1 MMYTKVKAIAKK
13 VLPVMM
19 VPVLLFGNYATI
31 TSFADE
37 LEMSAGNSTEEKQKT
52 ETEQNSTS
60 TENGPTTNGP
70 VIIDGEDKSKPVE
83 PKSESGAEQDISN
96 SGDLNKQEDEK
107 LGGASEQRD
116 EAGNDLPKQNGVGA
130 DGSTEQNGKETVE
143 PGNAESYDLGKMD
156 GAKSKDVARNLLTS
170 MAVIGNTGNQLDLL
184 TKAKDGVSNQDNQA
198 KNTTPSTPKVKKCNI
213 SFKIENRAEGDFK
226 LYLDGDE
233 IDGNTYSFDVSEDSE
248 SREIVFN
255 YALADNYKLEEVS
268 GGTIDTEEKTITCSY
283 EDIDFGDDS
292 ENDAGNNNDN
302 ENNNDNDAGNNNDN
316 ENSSENNNHDGDGE
330 NNTDN
335 TNSGSN
341 SGSHGQEELSKDY
354 TFSATVIKI
363 DAEGPSIESPS
374 INTETGAV
382 QYEGS
387 DGKSVIASSNND
399 NLVFTVKVKDEK
411 SDVDENEVFI
421 VDSKDAKHL
430 LTKRENDENIY
441 TWSPSEVGN
450 YSIKKVIAKDKWG
463 NESSIP
469 NNDDDEMSDLFNS
482 FPTICYYPEDEENKL
497 SVNTI
502 DNEGEWQQV
511 NSKTF
516 GMTIETEN
524 KTVREI
530 ESVKIKKTDESG
542 NTSEIPVDKS
552 QIQRSFSND
561 SSSDGKHYFSV
572 TVNIPVEEGEKIY
585 EVSCHF
591 YGDSEKDENDNDI
604 DLYKQV
610 ATKTVRIDNTAPSA
624 EIVVEGDENEINL
637 TSFGRFFH
645 DFTRGWF
652 AANSDITVLIKVP
665 RNCDGATDVK
675 KVSGFDSI
683 TYKVNYDGK
692 DKVVTKKIN
701 DINASKSTDE
711 YYVFEEKI
719 RSTGELNIDDYKV
732 QVLSICD
739 AAENV
744 ADHAKDNKEFGRT
757 RFIIDRTAP
766 TIVYDIDGQVAQDEN
781 RLYFDGSARGKVTIE
796 DIDLKVDSI
805 KFRNEDGSVKYVVP
819 SYNEKDSTELSK
831 RIYDFLLENDGAY
844 KIETTASDTLG
855 QTSSETSTE
864 IVVDKTAPKIEITYD
879 KEAPS
884 ADGNKYYPSNVQITV
899 KVNDKWLDKTSS
911 FVRVKKIDVA
921 GGEVGVEPLNN
932 WSGDLGD
939 DEHVIT
945 FTTDGDGFYQVSVE
959 ANDMS
964 KNHDSAE
971 GNKFG
976 VDTTVP
982 EVTLTFDEN
991 DPHNDKYYDKARTA
1005 TITVTDFSFNEDEAK
1020 LAIDEQIGKASAS
1033 SWANTAV
1040 NVYTRT
1046 VSFEQDGKYTLKFN
1060 CKDKAGNSSNE
1071 VSEAEFVID
1080 RTAPEINVSYNSLT
1094 PGNGKY
1100 YKDTRIANV
1109 NIKEMSFDDKLV
1121 ELAPQPVSDLG
1132 TMPGLGG
1139 FSSSDD
1145 KNVSQIS
1152 FSEDGTYGYIIKCK
1166 DLAGNTATEYMSDI
1180 FIIDKTAPEVNFSG
1194 VENFS
1199 ANNGEV
1205 APTVVYGDKYI
1216 DIQASKVTLKGANNG
1231 PVNVGSSVKQIENGF
1246 AVSYSDFAHDKSMDD
1261 LYVLEATVCD
1271 MAGNQTKDELVF
1283 SVNRH
1288 GSVFVV
1294 GDVARKFNEKYYIN
1308 APKDITITEINIDEL
1323 TQKDVS
1329 ISRDGSIRELVNG
1342 KDYSVSRQ
1350 GSDTSWKTYTYTIGK
1365 KNFGTDGIYSV
1376 TVYSKDKATNIQDN
1390 KSRDA
1395 EITFA
1400 VDMTAPGIVTAG
1412 LEEGGV
1418 YKQDSLDFNVDVTD
1432 NMGVENLTIYKDG
1445 QIVKACT
1452 GEELEGAGGVETIT
1466 LNESE
1471 ERQSVT
1477 VIAQDYAGN
1486 KETLAIGGV
1495 LVSTK
1500 EVPVETEDILGQ
1512 KKENPH
1518 KKNAARNSLSFFV
1531 YALAAVAALSV
1542 SGGAVY
1548 LLKVKSKVEK

>member
-31 TSFADE
+31 TSYADE
-37 LEMSAGNSTEEKQKT
+37 LEMSAKKSTEENKKI
-52 ETEQNSTS
+52 ETEQSS
-60 TENGPTTNGP
+60 TEEGPAL
-70 VIIDGEDKSKPVE
+70 IDGENSSQPVDGLNSEPGTGQDKPVSIDQPE
-83 PKSESGAEQDISN
+83 
-96 SGDLNKQEDEK
+96 
-107 LGGASEQRD
+107 
-116 EAGNDLPKQNGVGA
+116 QNGVGA
-130 DGSTEQNGKETVE
+130 KASTEVVE
-143 PGNAESYDLGKMD
+143 LNNEEPKKAVSQDL
-156 GAKSKDVARNLLTS
+156 SKIFGTS
-170 MAVIGNTGNQLDLL
+170 MVVDGGTGNPLDLL
-184 TKAKDGVSNQDNQA
+184 PKAQNGVSEQNDPSGKKSNP
-198 KNTTPSTPKVKKCNI
+198 TPIEKECKVNI
-213 SFKIENRAEGDFK
+213 SFNIENGAEGDFR
-226 LYLDGDE
+226 LYLDGHK
-233 IDGNTYSFDVSEDSE
+233 IDGNTYSFDVSEKSQ

-255 YALADNYKLEEVS
+255 YTLADNYKLDDVS
-268 GGTIDTEEKTITCSY
+268 GGTINTEEKTITCSY
-283 EDIDFGDDS
+283 EGISFGDDS
-292 ENDAGNNNDN
+292 EDNAENNDDNTNGDENDTNNND
-302 ENNNDNDAGNNNDN
+302 ENNNDNNSSNGDDVNVTGNNDDDGNSTDDN
-316 ENSSENNNHDGDGE
+316 GKSIGV
-330 NNTDN
+330 
-335 TNSGSN
+335 SN
-341 SGSHGQEELSKDY
+341 EQKVDY
-354 TFSATVIKI
+354 TFSATVTKI

-374 INTETGAV
+374 INTGTGAV

-387 DGKSVIASSNND
+387 DGKSVIASSD
-399 NLVFTVKVKDEK
+399 SATDSATDSAKMAFTVKVTDK

-430 LTKRENDENIY
+430 LTKSENDKNIY
-441 TWSPSEVGN
+441 TWSPSKAGN

-482 FPTICYYPEDEENKL
+482 LPTMCYYPADEETQL

-502 DNEGEWQQV
+502 DNNGEWQQV
-511 NSKTF
+511 NSETF
-516 GMTIETEN
+516 GMTIETKN

-542 NTSEIPVDKS
+542 NTSVIPVDKS

-624 EIVVEGDENEINL
+624 EIVVDGDENEINL
-637 TSFGRFFH
+637 TSFGRFFR
-645 DFTRGWF
+645 DITRGWF

-692 DKVVTKKIN
+692 DKVVTKTIN
-701 DINASKSTDE
+701 DINASKSTDG

-732 QVLSICD
+732 QVSSIRD
-739 AAENV
+739 SAGNV
-744 ADHAKDNKEFGRT
+744 ADHSKGNKEVGQT

-1020 LAIDEQIGKASAS
+1020 LAVDEQIGKASAS

-1132 TMPGLGG
+1132 AMPAFNG

-1145 KNVSQIS
+1145 RNVSQIS

-1308 APKDITITEINIDEL
+1308 QPKDITITEINIDEL

-1445 QIVKACT
+1445 QIVKSCT
-1452 GEELEGAGGVETIT
+1452 GEELEGVGGVETIT

-1518 KKNAARNSLSFFV
+1518 KKNAAKNSLSFFV

-1548 LLKVKSKVEK
+1548 LIKVKSKVEK

>member
-1 MMYTKVKAIAKK
+1 MYTKVKAIAKK

-31 TSFADE
+31 TSYADDVE
-37 LEMSAGNSTEEKQKT
+37 ISASSTEEKQKT

-60 TENGPTTNGP
+60 TENGPTTSGP

-83 PKSESGAEQDISN
+83 PKSESVTGQDISS
-96 SGDLNKQEDEK
+96 SGDQNKQEDEK

-116 EAGNDLPKQNGVGA
+116 EAGNDLPKQNGGDTNV
-130 DGSTEQNGKETVE
+130 STEQNGKEAVE
-143 PGNAESYDLGKMD
+143 SSNAESNGLESRD
-156 GAKSKDVARNLLTS
+156 GAKNKDVARNLLTS
-170 MAVIGNTGNQLDLL
+170 MAVVGNTGNQLDLL

-198 KNTTPSTPKVKKCNI
+198 KNTTASTPKVKKCEVNI
-213 SFKIENRAEGDFK
+213 SFNIKNRAEGDFK

-302 ENNNDNDAGNNNDN
+302 EN
-316 ENSSENNNHDGDGE
+316 SSENNNNDGDGE

-335 TNSGSN
+335 NANIGSN
-341 SGSHGQEELSKDY
+341 SGSHGQEKLSKDY

-363 DAEGPSIESPS
+363 DDEGPSIESPAVK
-374 INTETGAV
+374 NDTGAV
-382 QYEGS
+382 SYEGS
-387 DGKSVIASSNND
+387 GGKRVIASSTATD
-399 NLVFTVKVKDEK
+399 LVFTVNVTDEK
-411 SDVDENEVFI
+411 SDVKEVI
-421 VDSKDAKHL
+421 AVDSTGARHFMNKADG
-430 LTKRENDENIY
+430 DEGTY
-441 TWSPSEVGN
+441 VWSPSEVGN

-482 FPTICYYPEDEENKL
+482 FPTICYYPENEENKL

-502 DNEGEWQQV
+502 DNNGEWQQF
-511 NSKTF
+511 NSETF
-516 GMTIETEN
+516 GMTIETKN

-542 NTSEIPVDKS
+542 NTSVIPVDKS

-561 SSSDGKHYFSV
+561 SSSDGKHYFSA
-572 TVNIPVEEGEKIY
+572 TVNNIPVEEGERIY

-624 EIVVEGDENEINL
+624 EIVVVGDENEINL
-637 TSFGRFFH
+637 TSFGRFFR

-652 AANSDITVLIKVP
+652 AANSDITVLIEVP

-744 ADHAKDNKEFGRT
+744 ADHAKGNKEFGRT

-796 DIDLKVDSI
+796 DIDLEVDSI

-1020 LAIDEQIGKASAS
+1020 LAIDEQVGKASAS

-1329 ISRDGSIRELVNG
+1329 ISRDGDIRELVNG
-1342 KDYSVSRQ
+1342 KDYAVSRQ

-1376 TVYSKDKATNIQDN
+1376 TVYSKDKATNVQDN

-1500 EVPVETEDILGQ
+1500 EIPVETEDVLGQ
-1512 KKENPH
+1512 KKENPT
-1518 KKNAARNSLSFFV
+1518 KKKAAKNGLSFFV

-1542 SGGAVY
+1542 GGGAIY
-1548 LLKVKSKVEK
+1548 LLKANNKVEK

>member
-1 MMYTKVKAIAKK
+1 MMNTKVKAIAKK

-37 LEMSAGNSTEEKQKT
+37 LEMSAGNSTEEKPKT
-52 ETEQNSTS
+52 ETEQEKTGNLTALSGNTE
-60 TENGPTTNGP
+60 TNAGQEEMQDGKTEVGKDAQVPTDEEKENGGNSSGTQSQAGDADATIVNQFTT
-70 VIIDGEDKSKPVE
+70 V
-83 PKSESGAEQDISN
+83 
-96 SGDLNKQEDEK
+96 
-107 LGGASEQRD
+107 
-116 EAGNDLPKQNGVGA
+116 
-130 DGSTEQNGKETVE
+130 
-143 PGNAESYDLGKMD
+143 PGNANGLP
-156 GAKSKDVARNLLTS
+156 
-170 MAVIGNTGNQLDLL
+170 
-184 TKAKDGVSNQDNQA
+184 GVSVPDSD
-198 KNTTPSTPKVKKCNI
+198 NTTATPSPKTSTVVIDLNI
-213 SFKIENRAEGDFK
+213 DRDHLAIYHGESEVA
-226 LYLDGDE
+226 DE
-233 IDGNTYSFDVSEDSE
+233 EFSFDVTEGE
-248 SREIVFN
+248 EPAEVVFT
-255 YALADNYKLEEVS
+255 YELADNYELDNVE
-268 GGTIDTEEKTITCSY
+268 GGVVDGDTITCSY
-283 EDIDFGDDS
+283 TNNDIDFD
-292 ENDAGNNNDN
+292 EEKNNY
-302 ENNNDNDAGNNNDN
+302 
-316 ENSSENNNHDGDGE
+316 
-330 NNTDN
+330 T
-335 TNSGSN
+335 
-341 SGSHGQEELSKDY
+341 LSVTTK
-354 TFSATVIKI
+354 KI
-363 DAEGPSIESPS
+363 DAEGPSIESPAV
-374 INTETGAV
+374 NTETGAV

-387 DGKSVIASSNND
+387 NGNVIASATAD
-399 NLVFTVKVKDEK
+399 DLVFTVNVTDKKSEVDSDE
-411 SDVDENEVFI
+411 VYA
-421 VDSKDAKHL
+421 VDSKNTKHKMDKGKGEDG
-430 LTKRENDENIY
+430 TY

-450 YSIKKVIAKDKWG
+450 YSIKKVIAKDIWG
-463 NESSIP
+463 NESSFP
-469 NNDDDEMSDLFNS
+469 NDNDVDNS
-482 FPTICYYPEDEENKL
+482 GIMDGLPTMCYYPADEENKL

-516 GMTIETEN
+516 GMTIETETEN

-542 NTSEIPVDKS
+542 NTSEIPVNKS

-692 DKVVTKKIN
+692 YKEVTKTIN
-701 DINASKSTDE
+701 GINASKSTDE
-711 YYVFEEKI
+711 YYVFEEQI

-739 AAENV
+739 FAGNV
-744 ADHAKDNKEFGRT
+744 ADHSKGNKEVGQT

-796 DIDLKVDSI
+796 DIDLEVDSI

-976 VDTTVP
+976 VDTTAP

-1020 LAIDEQIGKASAS
+1020 LAIDEQVGKASAS

-1046 VSFEQDGKYTLKFN
+1046 VSFDQDGKYTLKFN

-1180 FIIDKTAPEVNFSG
+1180 FIIDKTAPEVNISG

-1329 ISRDGSIRELVNG
+1329 ISRDGDIRELVNG
-1342 KDYSVSRQ
+1342 KDYAVSRQ

-1376 TVYSKDKATNIQDN
+1376 TVYSKDKATNVQDN

-1400 VDMTAPGIVTAG
+1400 VDMTAPGIVSAG

-1418 YKQDSLDFNVDVTD
+1418 YKQDSIDFNVDVTD

-1445 QIVKACT
+1445 QIVKSCT

-1500 EVPVETEDILGQ
+1500 EIPVETEDVLGQ
-1512 KKENPH
+1512 KKENPT
-1518 KKNAARNSLSFFV
+1518 KKKAAKNGLSFFV

-1542 SGGAVY
+1542 GGGAIY
-1548 LLKVKSKVEK
+1548 LLKANNKVEK

>member
-1 MMYTKVKAIAKK
+1 MMNTKVKAIAKK

-37 LEMSAGNSTEEKQKT
+37 LEMSAGNSTEEKPKT
-52 ETEQNSTS
+52 ETEQEKTGNLTALSGNTE
-60 TENGPTTNGP
+60 TNAGQEEMQDGKTAVGKDAQVPTDEEKENGGNSSGTQSQAGDADATIVNQFTT
-70 VIIDGEDKSKPVE
+70 V
-83 PKSESGAEQDISN
+83 
-96 SGDLNKQEDEK
+96 
-107 LGGASEQRD
+107 
-116 EAGNDLPKQNGVGA
+116 
-130 DGSTEQNGKETVE
+130 
-143 PGNAESYDLGKMD
+143 PGNANGLP
-156 GAKSKDVARNLLTS
+156 
-170 MAVIGNTGNQLDLL
+170 
-184 TKAKDGVSNQDNQA
+184 GVSVPDPDKTNA
-198 KNTTPSTPKVKKCNI
+198 TPSPTPSPKTSKVVIALNI
-213 SFKIENRAEGDFK
+213 DRDHLTIYHGESEVTDKEF
-226 LYLDGDE
+226 
-233 IDGNTYSFDVSEDSE
+233 SFDVTEGE
-248 SREIVFN
+248 AEGEEPAEVVFT
-255 YALADNYKLEEVS
+255 YELADNYELDIVE
-268 GGTIDTEEKTITCSY
+268 GGVVDGDTITCSY
-283 EDIDFGDDS
+283 ANNDIDFD
-292 ENDAGNNNDN
+292 EEKNNY
-302 ENNNDNDAGNNNDN
+302 
-316 ENSSENNNHDGDGE
+316 
-330 NNTDN
+330 T
-335 TNSGSN
+335 
-341 SGSHGQEELSKDY
+341 LSVTTKK
-354 TFSATVIKI
+354 F
-363 DAEGPSIESPS
+363 DAEGPSIESPA
-374 INTETGAV
+374 INTKTGAV

-387 DGKSVIASSNND
+387 DGKSVIASATAD
-399 NLVFTVKVKDEK
+399 ELVFTVNVTDKKSEVDSDE
-411 SDVDENEVFI
+411 VYA
-421 VDSKDAKHL
+421 VDSKNTKHKMDKGEEG
-430 LTKRENDENIY
+430 TY

-482 FPTICYYPEDEENKL
+482 FPTICYYPENEENKL

-516 GMTIETEN
+516 GMTIETKN

-542 NTSEIPVDKS
+542 NTSEIPVNKS

-572 TVNIPVEEGEKIY
+572 TVNIPVEEGERIY

-624 EIVVEGDENEINL
+624 EIVVDGDEDEINL
-637 TSFGRFFH
+637 TSFGRFFR
-645 DFTRGWF
+645 DSTRGWF
-652 AANSDITVLIKVP
+652 AANKDITVLIKVP
-665 RNCDGATDVK
+665 RNCDGATDTK
-675 KVSGFDSI
+675 KTSGFRGI
-683 TYKVNYDGK
+683 TYNVYYNDEYKT
-692 DKVVTKKIN
+692 VTKTVK
-701 DINASKSTDE
+701 DINVFKSTDK

-744 ADHAKDNKEFGRT
+744 ADHSKGNKEVGQT

-796 DIDLKVDSI
+796 DIDLDVDSI

-1020 LAIDEQIGKASAS
+1020 LAVDEQIGKASAS

-1180 FIIDKTAPEVNFSG
+1180 FVIDKTAPEVNFSG

-1329 ISRDGSIRELVNG
+1329 ISRDGDIRELVNG

-1376 TVYSKDKATNIQDN
+1376 TVYSKDKATNVQDN

-1400 VDMTAPGIVTAG
+1400 VDMTAPGIVSAG

-1418 YKQDSLDFNVDVTD
+1418 YKQDSIDFNVDVTD

-1445 QIVKACT
+1445 QIVKSCT

-1500 EVPVETEDILGQ
+1500 EIPVETEDVLGQ
-1512 KKENPH
+1512 KKENPT
-1518 KKNAARNSLSFFV
+1518 KKKAAKNGLSFFV

-1542 SGGAVY
+1542 GGGAIY
-1548 LLKVKSKVEK
+1548 LLKANNKVEK

>member
-31 TSFADE
+31 TSYADE
-37 LEMSAGNSTEEKQKT
+37 IDISAENNSTTEKT
-52 ETEQNSTS
+52 ENDKAASGVGLEGEGSSGEITGGENANGSNGIDDGIQPGQEGENTGNNKPVVSTDDGNNTGSENANGTNGIDDGSQSGQNDALLRNNGIKTQNNILGGNDTLSRADQLGLLR
-60 TENGPTTNGP
+60 ENGRPSKKTSIVIRFNIENSEKNLSIYANGELIGDSFSFK
-70 VIIDGEDKSKPVE
+70 VEEDVKPE
-83 PKSESGAEQDISN
+83 EENDDPAEDNDDSEEESYDPKEVVFTYSLKDNHELVDVAG
-96 SGDLNKQEDEK
+96 GDLN
-107 LGGASEQRD
+107 
-116 EAGNDLPKQNGVGA
+116 A
-130 DGSTEQNGKETVE
+130 D
-143 PGNAESYDLGKMD
+143 
-156 GAKSKDVARNLLTS
+156 
-170 MAVIGNTGNQLDLL
+170 
-184 TKAKDGVSNQDNQA
+184 
-198 KNTTPSTPKVKKCNI
+198 
-213 SFKIENRAEGDFK
+213 
-226 LYLDGDE
+226 
-233 IDGNTYSFDVSEDSE
+233 
-248 SREIVFN
+248 
-255 YALADNYKLEEVS
+255 
-268 GGTIDTEEKTITCSY
+268 EKTITCSY
-283 EDIDFGDDS
+283 DDVDYDED
-292 ENDAGNNNDN
+292 ENVYTV
-302 ENNNDNDAGNNNDN
+302 
-316 ENSSENNNHDGDGE
+316 SGE
-330 NNTDN
+330 V
-335 TNSGSN
+335 
-341 SGSHGQEELSKDY
+341 K
-354 TFSATVIKI
+354 KI
-363 DAEGPSIESPS
+363 DDEGPSIESPAVDAS
-374 INTETGAV
+374 EGASE
-382 QYEGS
+382 YEGS
-387 DGKSVIASSNND
+387 DGKGVIASDDISKLGFIVNVTD
-399 NLVFTVKVKDEK
+399 DK
-411 SDVDENEVFI
+411 SDVKDVYAI
-421 VDSKDAKHL
+421 DSKN
-430 LTKRENDENIY
+430 REHRMTEAEDGVY
-441 TWSPSEVGN
+441 SWSPSGYGN
-450 YSIKKVIAKDKWG
+450 YLITKVVARDIWD
-463 NESSIP
+463 NESSVEV
-469 NNDDDEMSDLFNS
+469 NEVSE
-482 FPTICYYPEDEENKL
+482 ICYYPSGEEGN
-497 SVNTI
+497 VNVSTI
-502 DNEGEWQQV
+502 DNNGIWQKV
-511 NSKTF
+511 ALSPF
-516 GMTIETEN
+516 AMSLSASTI
-524 KTVREI
+524 REI
-530 ESVKIKKTDESG
+530 KTIRITKKDESE
-542 NTSEIPVDKS
+542 NITEIAVDQVS
-552 QIQRSFSND
+552 RSFSEGVHIFNA
-561 SSSDGKHYFSV
+561 
-572 TVNIPVEEGEKIY
+572 TVYIPVEEGAKDY
-585 EVSCHF
+585 EVSCLF
-591 YGDSEKDENDNDI
+591 YGDEDNSDN
-604 DLYKQV
+604 YKPV

-624 EIVVEGDENEINL
+624 EIVVEGDENEINR
-637 TSFGRFFH
+637 TSFGRFFR
-645 DFTRGWF
+645 DLKRGWF
-652 AANSDITVLIKVP
+652 AANNDITVLIKVP
-665 RNCDGATDVK
+665 KNCDGETDEK
-675 KVSGFDSI
+675 KVSGFSSI
-683 TYKVNYDGK
+683 TYKVN
-692 DKVVTKKIN
+692 DKEVTKSVDKIN
-701 DINASKSTDE
+701 PAKSTDE

-719 RSTGELNIDDYKV
+719 KSTGENEIDKYAV
-732 QVLSICD
+732 QVLSVCD
-739 AAENV
+739 FAENV
-744 ADHAKDNKEFGRT
+744 AYSVDGIKEFGRT

-1020 LAIDEQIGKASAS
+1020 LAIDEQVGKASAS
-1033 SWANTAV
+1033 GWANTAV

-1180 FIIDKTAPEVNFSG
+1180 FVIDKTAPEVSFSG

-1329 ISRDGSIRELVNG
+1329 ISRDGDIRELVNG
-1342 KDYSVSRQ
+1342 KDYAVSRQ

-1376 TVYSKDKATNIQDN
+1376 TVYSKDKATNVQDN

-1400 VDMTAPGIVTAG
+1400 VDMTAPGIVSAG

-1418 YKQDSLDFNVDVTD
+1418 YKQDSIDFNVDVTD

-1445 QIVKACT
+1445 QIVKSCT

-1500 EVPVETEDILGQ
+1500 EIPVETEDVLGQ
-1512 KKENPH
+1512 KKENPT
-1518 KKNAARNSLSFFV
+1518 KKKAAKNGLSFFV

-1542 SGGAVY
+1542 GGGAIY
-1548 LLKVKSKVEK
+1548 LLKANNKVEK

>member
-1 MMYTKVKAIAKK
+1 MMNTKVKAIAKK

-31 TSFADE
+31 TSYADE

-52 ETEQNSTS
+52 ETEVGKDAQVPTDEED
-60 TENGPTTNGP
+60 ENGGNSSGTQSQAGDETGASTNLN
-70 VIIDGEDKSKPVE
+70 GENVD
-83 PKSESGAEQDISN
+83 N
-96 SGDLNKQEDEK
+96 SGE
-107 LGGASEQRD
+107 
-116 EAGNDLPKQNGVGA
+116 NGDANATIVNQF
-130 DGSTEQNGKETVE
+130 TTV
-143 PGNAESYDLGKMD
+143 PGNANGLP
-156 GAKSKDVARNLLTS
+156 
-170 MAVIGNTGNQLDLL
+170 
-184 TKAKDGVSNQDNQA
+184 GVSVPDPDKTNA
-198 KNTTPSTPKVKKCNI
+198 TPSPKTSTVVIDLNI
-213 SFKIENRAEGDFK
+213 DRDHLTIYHGESEVA
-226 LYLDGDE
+226 DE
-233 IDGNTYSFDVSEDSE
+233 KFDFDVTEGKE
-248 SREIVFN
+248 PAEVVFT
-255 YALADNYKLEEVS
+255 YELADNYELDNVE
-268 GGTIDTEEKTITCSY
+268 GGVVDGDTITCSY
-283 EDIDFGDDS
+283 ANNDIDFD
-292 ENDAGNNNDN
+292 EEKNNY
-302 ENNNDNDAGNNNDN
+302 
-316 ENSSENNNHDGDGE
+316 
-330 NNTDN
+330 T
-335 TNSGSN
+335 
-341 SGSHGQEELSKDY
+341 LSITTK
-354 TFSATVIKI
+354 KI
-363 DAEGPSIESPS
+363 DAEGPSIESPA
-374 INTETGAV
+374 INTKTGAV

-387 DGKSVIASSNND
+387 NGNVIASSTATD
-399 NLVFTVKVKDEK
+399 LVFTVNVTDEK
-411 SDVDENEVFI
+411 SDVKEVI
-421 VDSKDAKHL
+421 AVDSTGARHFMNKADG
-430 LTKRENDENIY
+430 DEGTY
-441 TWSPSEVGN
+441 VWSPSEVGN

-463 NESSIP
+463 NESSFP
-469 NNDDDEMSDLFNS
+469 NDNDVDNS
-482 FPTICYYPEDEENKL
+482 GIMEGLPTICYYPEDEENKL

-502 DNEGEWQQV
+502 DNNGEWQQF
-511 NSKTF
+511 NSETF
-516 GMTIETEN
+516 GMTIETKN

-542 NTSEIPVDKS
+542 NTSVIPVDKS

-561 SSSDGKHYFSV
+561 SSSDGKHHFSV

-624 EIVVEGDENEINL
+624 EIIIDGDKDEINL
-637 TSFGRFFH
+637 TSFGRFFR

-652 AANSDITVLIKVP
+652 AANSDMTVLIKVP
-665 RNCDGATDVK
+665 KDCDGGTDAK
-675 KVSGFDSI
+675 KVSGFYGI
-683 TYKVNYDGK
+683 TYKVNYDGE
-692 DKVVTKKIN
+692 DKEVTKTVS

-719 RSTGELNIDDYKV
+719 RSTGEQNIDDYNV
-732 QVLSICD
+732 QVLSIRD
-739 AAENV
+739 LAGNV
-744 ADHAKDNKEFGRT
+744 ADHAKGNKEFGRT

-796 DIDLKVDSI
+796 DIDLDVDSI
-805 KFRNEDGSVKYVVP
+805 KFRDEDGTVKYVVP
-819 SYNEKDSTELSK
+819 SYNEKDSDELSK
-831 RIYDFLLENDGAY
+831 RIYDFLLEKDGAY
-844 KIETTASDTLG
+844 KIDTTASDTLG

-884 ADGNKYYPSNVQITV
+884 ADGNKFYPSNVQITV
-899 KVNDKWLDKTSS
+899 KVNDRWLDESSS

-932 WSGDLGD
+932 WSGELGD
-939 DEHVIT
+939 EEHVIT

-1020 LAIDEQIGKASAS
+1020 LAVDEQIGKASAS

-1145 KNVSQIS
+1145 KNISQIS

-1180 FIIDKTAPEVNFSG
+1180 FVIDKTAPEVNFSG

-1329 ISRDGSIRELVNG
+1329 ISRDGDIRELVNG
-1342 KDYSVSRQ
+1342 KDYAVSRQ

-1376 TVYSKDKATNIQDN
+1376 TVYSKDKATNVQDN

-1400 VDMTAPGIVTAG
+1400 VDMTAPGIVSAG

-1418 YKQDSLDFNVDVTD
+1418 YKQDSIDFNVDVTD

-1445 QIVKACT
+1445 QIVKSCT

-1500 EVPVETEDILGQ
+1500 EIPVETEDVLGQ
-1512 KKENPH
+1512 KKENPT
-1518 KKNAARNSLSFFV
+1518 KKKAAKNGLSFFV

-1542 SGGAVY
+1542 GGGAIY
-1548 LLKVKSKVEK
+1548 LLKANNKVEK

>member
-1 MMYTKVKAIAKK
+1 MMNTKVKAIAKK

-37 LEMSAGNSTEEKQKT
+37 LEMSAGNSTEEKPKT
-52 ETEQNSTS
+52 ETEVGKDAQVPTDEED
-60 TENGPTTNGP
+60 ENGGNSSGTQSQAGDETGASTNLN
-70 VIIDGEDKSKPVE
+70 GENADN
-83 PKSESGAEQDISN
+83 SGANNIGIPKPQGTTSLLN
-96 SGDLNKQEDEK
+96 AVGDTEK
-107 LGGASEQRD
+107 L
-116 EAGNDLPKQNGVGA
+116 AGENGDA
-130 DGSTEQNGKETVE
+130 DATIVNQFTTV
-143 PGNAESYDLGKMD
+143 PGNANGLP
-156 GAKSKDVARNLLTS
+156 
-170 MAVIGNTGNQLDLL
+170 
-184 TKAKDGVSNQDNQA
+184 GVSVPDPDNTSA
-198 KNTTPSTPKVKKCNI
+198 TPSPKTSKVVIALNI
-213 SFKIENRAEGDFK
+213 DRDHLTIYHGESEVTDKEF
-226 LYLDGDE
+226 
-233 IDGNTYSFDVSEDSE
+233 SFDVTEGE
-248 SREIVFN
+248 AEGEEPAEVVFT
-255 YALADNYKLEEVS
+255 YELADNYELDNVE
-268 GGTIDTEEKTITCSY
+268 GGVVDGDTITCSY
-283 EDIDFGDDS
+283 ANNDIDFDEEKNNYTLSVTTKKFDD
-292 ENDAGNNNDN
+292 
-302 ENNNDNDAGNNNDN
+302 
-316 ENSSENNNHDGDGE
+316 
-330 NNTDN
+330 
-335 TNSGSN
+335 
-341 SGSHGQEELSKDY
+341 
-354 TFSATVIKI
+354 
-363 DAEGPSIESPS
+363 EGPSIESPS
-374 INTETGAV
+374 VKDDIDAV
-382 QYEGS
+382 KYEGS
-387 DGKSVIASSNND
+387 NGNVIASATAD
-399 NLVFTVKVKDEK
+399 DLVFTVNVTDKKSEVDSDE
-411 SDVDENEVFI
+411 VYA
-421 VDSKDAKHL
+421 VDSKNTKHKMDKGEGG
-430 LTKRENDENIY
+430 TY

-469 NNDDDEMSDLFNS
+469 NNDDDDEMSDLFNS
-482 FPTICYYPEDEENKL
+482 FPTICYYPENEENKL

-624 EIVVEGDENEINL
+624 EIVVEGDENEINR
-637 TSFGRFFH
+637 TSFGRFFR
-645 DFTRGWF
+645 DLKRGWF
-652 AANSDITVLIKVP
+652 AANNDITVLIKVP
-665 RNCDGATDVK
+665 KNCDGETDEK
-675 KVSGFDSI
+675 KVSGFSSI
-683 TYKVNYDGK
+683 TYKVN
-692 DKVVTKKIN
+692 DKEVTKSVDKIN
-701 DINASKSTDE
+701 PAKSTDE

-719 RSTGELNIDDYKV
+719 KSTGENEIDKYAV
-732 QVLSICD
+732 QVLSVCD
-739 AAENV
+739 FAENV
-744 ADHAKDNKEFGRT
+744 AYSVDGIKEFGRT

-796 DIDLKVDSI
+796 DIDLEVDSI

-991 DPHNDKYYDKARTA
+991 DPHNDKYYDKVRTA

-1020 LAIDEQIGKASAS
+1020 LAIDEQVGKASAS
-1033 SWANTAV
+1033 GWANTAV

-1132 TMPGLGG
+1132 TMPGFSG

-1180 FIIDKTAPEVNFSG
+1180 FVIDKTAPEVSFSG

-1329 ISRDGSIRELVNG
+1329 ISRDGDIRELVNG
-1342 KDYSVSRQ
+1342 KDYAVSRQ

-1376 TVYSKDKATNIQDN
+1376 TVYSKDKATNVQDN

-1400 VDMTAPGIVTAG
+1400 VDMTAPGIVSAG

-1418 YKQDSLDFNVDVTD
+1418 YKQDSIDFNVDVTD

-1500 EVPVETEDILGQ
+1500 EIPVETEDVLGQ
-1512 KKENPH
+1512 KKENPT
-1518 KKNAARNSLSFFV
+1518 KKKAAKNGLSFFV

-1542 SGGAVY
+1542 GGGAIY
-1548 LLKVKSKVEK
+1548 LLKANNKVER

>member
-1 MMYTKVKAIAKK
+1 MMNTKVKAIAKK

-52 ETEQNSTS
+52 ETEVGKDAQVPTDEEN
-60 TENGPTTNGP
+60 ENGGNSSGTQSQAGDETGASTNLN
-70 VIIDGEDKSKPVE
+70 GENADNSGAKNIGI
-83 PKSESGAEQDISN
+83 PKSQDTTSLLN
-96 SGDLNKQEDEK
+96 AVGDTKNL
-107 LGGASEQRD
+107 
-116 EAGNDLPKQNGVGA
+116 AGENDDANANIVNQF
-130 DGSTEQNGKETVE
+130 TTV
-143 PGNAESYDLGKMD
+143 PGNANGLP
-156 GAKSKDVARNLLTS
+156 
-170 MAVIGNTGNQLDLL
+170 
-184 TKAKDGVSNQDNQA
+184 GVSVPDPDKTNA
-198 KNTTPSTPKVKKCNI
+198 TPSPKTSKVVIALNI
-213 SFKIENRAEGDFK
+213 DRDHLTIYHGESEVTDKEF
-226 LYLDGDE
+226 
-233 IDGNTYSFDVSEDSE
+233 SFDVTEGE
-248 SREIVFN
+248 AEGEEPAEVVFT
-255 YALADNYKLEEVS
+255 YELADNYELDIVE
-268 GGTIDTEEKTITCSY
+268 GGVVDGDTITCSY
-283 EDIDFGDDS
+283 ANNDIDFD
-292 ENDAGNNNDN
+292 EEKNNY
-302 ENNNDNDAGNNNDN
+302 
-316 ENSSENNNHDGDGE
+316 
-330 NNTDN
+330 T
-335 TNSGSN
+335 
-341 SGSHGQEELSKDY
+341 LSVTTKK
-354 TFSATVIKI
+354 F
-363 DAEGPSIESPS
+363 DAEGPSIESPAV
-374 INTETGAV
+374 NTKTGAV

-387 DGKSVIASSNND
+387 DGKSVIASATAD
-399 NLVFTVKVKDEK
+399 ELVFTVNVTDKKSEVDSDE
-411 SDVDENEVFI
+411 VYA
-421 VDSKDAKHL
+421 VDSKNTKHKMDKGEDG
-430 LTKRENDENIY
+430 TY
-441 TWSPSEVGN
+441 TWSPSQVGN
-450 YSIKKVIAKDKWG
+450 YLITKVIAKDVWG
-463 NESSIP
+463 NESSFP
-469 NNDDDEMSDLFNS
+469 NANDVDNS
-482 FPTICYYPEDEENKL
+482 GIMDGLPTMCYYPANEETQL
-497 SVNTI
+497 SVRTI
-502 DNEGEWQQV
+502 DKEGEWQQV
-511 NSKTF
+511 NSETF
-516 GMTIETEN
+516 GMTIETETEK

-530 ESVKIKKTDESG
+530 ELVKIKKTDESG
-542 NTSEIPVDKS
+542 NTSEITVDKF
-552 QIQRSFSND
+552 QIERSFSND

-624 EIVVEGDENEINL
+624 EIVVEGDENESNL

-665 RNCDGATDVK
+665 KNCDGETDEK

-683 TYKVNYDGK
+683 TYKVN
-692 DKVVTKKIN
+692 DKEVTKSVDKIN
-701 DINASKSTDE
+701 PAKSTDE

-719 RSTGELNIDDYKV
+719 KSTGENEIDKYAV
-732 QVLSICD
+732 QVLSVCD
-739 AAENV
+739 RAGNV
-744 ADHAKDNKEFGRT
+744 AYSVDGIKEFGRT

-796 DIDLKVDSI
+796 DIDLDVDSI

-1020 LAIDEQIGKASAS
+1020 LAIDEQVGKASAS

-1180 FIIDKTAPEVNFSG
+1180 FVIDKTAPEVSFSG

-1308 APKDITITEINIDEL
+1308 VPKDITITEINIDEL

-1329 ISRDGSIRELVNG
+1329 ISRDGNIRELVNG
-1342 KDYSVSRQ
+1342 KDYAVSRQ

-1376 TVYSKDKATNIQDN
+1376 TVYSKDKATNVQDN

-1400 VDMTAPGIVTAG
+1400 VDMTAPGIVSAG

-1418 YKQDSLDFNVDVTD
+1418 YKQDSIDFNVDVTD

-1445 QIVKACT
+1445 QIVKSCT

-1500 EVPVETEDILGQ
+1500 EIPVETEDVLGQ
-1512 KKENPH
+1512 KKENPT
-1518 KKNAARNSLSFFV
+1518 KKKAAKNGLSFFV

-1542 SGGAVY
+1542 GGGAIY
-1548 LLKVKSKVEK
+1548 LLKVNNKVEK

>member
-1 MMYTKVKAIAKK
+1 MMNTKVKAIAKK

-31 TSFADE
+31 TSYADE
-37 LEMSAGNSTEEKQKT
+37 LEMSAGNSTEEKPKT
-52 ETEQNSTS
+52 ETEVGKDAQVPTDEED
-60 TENGPTTNGP
+60 ENGGNSSGTQSQAGDETGASTNLN
-70 VIIDGEDKSKPVE
+70 GENADNSGAKNIGI
-83 PKSESGAEQDISN
+83 PKSQDTTSLLN
-96 SGDLNKQEDEK
+96 AVGDTKK
-107 LGGASEQRD
+107 L
-116 EAGNDLPKQNGVGA
+116 AGENDDANATIVNQF
-130 DGSTEQNGKETVE
+130 TTI
-143 PGNAESYDLGKMD
+143 PGNANGLP
-156 GAKSKDVARNLLTS
+156 
-170 MAVIGNTGNQLDLL
+170 
-184 TKAKDGVSNQDNQA
+184 GVSVPDPDKTNA
-198 KNTTPSTPKVKKCNI
+198 TPSPKTSKVVIALNI
-213 SFKIENRAEGDFK
+213 DRDHLTIYHGESEVTDKEF
-226 LYLDGDE
+226 
-233 IDGNTYSFDVSEDSE
+233 SFDVTEGE
-248 SREIVFN
+248 EPAEVVFT
-255 YALADNYKLEEVS
+255 YELADNYELDNVE
-268 GGTIDTEEKTITCSY
+268 GGVVDGDTITCSY
-283 EDIDFGDDS
+283 ANNDIDFD
-292 ENDAGNNNDN
+292 EEKNNY
-302 ENNNDNDAGNNNDN
+302 
-316 ENSSENNNHDGDGE
+316 
-330 NNTDN
+330 T
-335 TNSGSN
+335 
-341 SGSHGQEELSKDY
+341 LSVTTK
-354 TFSATVIKI
+354 KI
-363 DAEGPSIESPS
+363 DAEGPSIESPAV
-374 INTETGAV
+374 NTETGAV

-387 DGKSVIASSNND
+387 DGKSVIASSD
-399 NLVFTVKVKDEK
+399 SAKMAFTVKVTDEK

-430 LTKRENDENIY
+430 MTKSENDENIY

-463 NESSIP
+463 NESSFP
-469 NNDDDEMSDLFNS
+469 NDNDVDNSGIMEDL
-482 FPTICYYPEDEENKL
+482 PTICYFPENEENKL

-516 GMTIETEN
+516 GMTIETETEN

-701 DINASKSTDE
+701 GINASKSTDE

-1020 LAIDEQIGKASAS
+1020 LAVDEQIGKASAS

-1132 TMPGLGG
+1132 TMPGFSG

-1180 FIIDKTAPEVNFSG
+1180 FVIDKTAPEVSFSG

-1329 ISRDGSIRELVNG
+1329 ISRDGDIRELVNG
-1342 KDYSVSRQ
+1342 KDYAVSRQ

-1376 TVYSKDKATNIQDN
+1376 TVYSKDKATNVQDN

-1400 VDMTAPGIVTAG
+1400 VDMTAPGIVSAG

-1418 YKQDSLDFNVDVTD
+1418 YKQDSIDFNVDVTD

-1500 EVPVETEDILGQ
+1500 EIPVETEDVLGQ
-1512 KKENPH
+1512 KKENPT
-1518 KKNAARNSLSFFV
+1518 KKKAAKNGLSFFV

-1542 SGGAVY
+1542 GGGAIY
-1548 LLKVKSKVEK
+1548 LLKANNKVEK

>member
-31 TSFADE
+31 TSYADE
-37 LEMSAGNSTEEKQKT
+37 LEMSAGNSTEKKQVT
-52 ETEQNSTS
+52 EQETEQKGNTTVLSGN
-60 TENGPTTNGP
+60 TETTG
-70 VIIDGEDKSKPVE
+70 
-83 PKSESGAEQDISN
+83 
-96 SGDLNKQEDEK
+96 
-107 LGGASEQRD
+107 
-116 EAGNDLPKQNGVGA
+116 
-130 DGSTEQNGKETVE
+130 E
-143 PGNAESYDLGKMD
+143 PGVTQDDKTEVAQTTLVPNDNATK
-156 GAKSKDVARNLLTS
+156 N
-170 MAVIGNTGNQLDLL
+170 GNTGGADSSILKGALNTEGFTTILGTNSGLPGEPAQQPTDSTTIPPSPKTSKVVIALNIDRDHL
-184 TKAKDGVSNQDNQA
+184 TIYHGESEVTDKE
-198 KNTTPSTPKVKKCNI
+198 
-213 SFKIENRAEGDFK
+213 F
-226 LYLDGDE
+226 
-233 IDGNTYSFDVSEDSE
+233 SFDVTEGE
-248 SREIVFN
+248 AEGEEPAEVVFT
-255 YALADNYKLEEVS
+255 YELADNYDLDIVE
-268 GGTIDTEEKTITCSY
+268 GGVVDGDTITCSY
-283 EDIDFGDDS
+283 ANNDIDFD
-292 ENDAGNNNDN
+292 EEKNNY
-302 ENNNDNDAGNNNDN
+302 
-316 ENSSENNNHDGDGE
+316 
-330 NNTDN
+330 T
-335 TNSGSN
+335 
-341 SGSHGQEELSKDY
+341 LSVTTKK
-354 TFSATVIKI
+354 F
-363 DAEGPSIESPS
+363 DAEGPSIESPAV
-374 INTETGAV
+374 NTKTGAV

-387 DGKSVIASSNND
+387 DGKSVIASATAD
-399 NLVFTVKVKDEK
+399 ELVFTVNVTDKKSEVDSDE
-411 SDVDENEVFI
+411 VYA
-421 VDSKDAKHL
+421 VDSKNTKHKMDKGEDG
-430 LTKRENDENIY
+430 TY
-441 TWSPSEVGN
+441 TWSPSQVGN
-450 YSIKKVIAKDKWG
+450 YLITKVIAKDVWG
-463 NESSIP
+463 NESSFP
-469 NNDDDEMSDLFNS
+469 NANDVDNS
-482 FPTICYYPEDEENKL
+482 GIMDGLPTMCYYPANEETQL
-497 SVNTI
+497 SVRTI
-502 DNEGEWQQV
+502 DKEGEWQQV
-511 NSKTF
+511 NSETF
-516 GMTIETEN
+516 GMTIETETEK

-542 NTSEIPVDKS
+542 NTSEITVDKF
-552 QIQRSFSND
+552 QIERSFSND

-572 TVNIPVEEGEKIY
+572 TVNIPVEEGERIY

-624 EIVVEGDENEINL
+624 EIVVDGDENEINL
-637 TSFGRFFH
+637 TSFGRFFR
-645 DFTRGWF
+645 DSTRGWF
-652 AANSDITVLIKVP
+652 AANSDITVLIEVP

-692 DKVVTKKIN
+692 DKEVTKTVR

-744 ADHAKDNKEFGRT
+744 ADHSKGNKEVGQT

-796 DIDLKVDSI
+796 DIDLEVDSI

-1020 LAIDEQIGKASAS
+1020 LVVDEQIGKASAS

-1132 TMPGLGG
+1132 TMPGLSG

-1308 APKDITITEINIDEL
+1308 QPKDITITEINIDEL

-1329 ISRDGSIRELVNG
+1329 ISRDGNIRELVNG
-1342 KDYSVSRQ
+1342 KDYAVSRQ

-1376 TVYSKDKATNIQDN
+1376 TVYSKDKATNVQDN

-1400 VDMTAPGIVTAG
+1400 VDMTAPGIVSAG

-1418 YKQDSLDFNVDVTD
+1418 YKQDSIDFNVDVTD

-1445 QIVKACT
+1445 QIVKSCT

-1500 EVPVETEDILGQ
+1500 EVPVETEDVLGQ
-1512 KKENPH
+1512 KKENPT
-1518 KKNAARNSLSFFV
+1518 KKKAAKNGLSFFV

-1542 SGGAVY
+1542 GGGAIY
-1548 LLKVKSKVEK
+1548 LLKANNKVEK

>member
-1 MMYTKVKAIAKK
+1 MMNTKVKAIAKK

-52 ETEQNSTS
+52 ETEQEKTGNLTALSGNTEANAGQEEMQDGK
-60 TENGPTTNGP
+60 TEVGKDAQVPTDEENENGGNSSGTQSQAGDETGASTNLN
-70 VIIDGEDKSKPVE
+70 GENADNSGAKNIGI
-83 PKSESGAEQDISN
+83 PKSQDTTSLLN
-96 SGDLNKQEDEK
+96 AVGDTKNL
-107 LGGASEQRD
+107 
-116 EAGNDLPKQNGVGA
+116 AGENDDANANIVNQF
-130 DGSTEQNGKETVE
+130 TTV
-143 PGNAESYDLGKMD
+143 PGNANGLP
-156 GAKSKDVARNLLTS
+156 
-170 MAVIGNTGNQLDLL
+170 
-184 TKAKDGVSNQDNQA
+184 GVSVPDPDKTNA
-198 KNTTPSTPKVKKCNI
+198 TPSPKTSKVVIALNI
-213 SFKIENRAEGDFK
+213 DRDHLTIYHGESEVA
-226 LYLDGDE
+226 DE
-233 IDGNTYSFDVSEDSE
+233 KFDFDVTEGE
-248 SREIVFN
+248 EPAEVVFT
-255 YALADNYKLEEVS
+255 YELADNYELDNVE
-268 GGTIDTEEKTITCSY
+268 GGVLDGDTITCSY
-283 EDIDFGDDS
+283 ANNDIDFD
-292 ENDAGNNNDN
+292 EE
-302 ENNNDNDAGNNNDN
+302 ENNY
-316 ENSSENNNHDGDGE
+316 
-330 NNTDN
+330 T
-335 TNSGSN
+335 
-341 SGSHGQEELSKDY
+341 LSVTTK
-354 TFSATVIKI
+354 KI
-363 DAEGPSIESPS
+363 DDEGPSIESPAV
-374 INTETGAV
+374 NTEMGAV

-387 DGKSVIASSNND
+387 DGKSVIASSD
-399 NLVFTVKVKDEK
+399 SAKMAFTVKVKDEK

-430 LTKRENDENIY
+430 LTKSENDENIY

-482 FPTICYYPEDEENKL
+482 FPTICYYPENEENKL

-542 NTSEIPVDKS
+542 NTSEIPVNKS

-561 SSSDGKHYFSV
+561 SSSDGKHYFRA

-624 EIVVEGDENEINL
+624 EIVVDGDEDEINL
-637 TSFGRFFH
+637 TSFGRFFR
-645 DFTRGWF
+645 DFKKRGWF
-652 AANSDITVLIKVP
+652 AANKDITVLIKVP
-665 RNCDGATDVK
+665 RNCDGATDTK
-675 KVSGFDSI
+675 KTSGFRGI
-683 TYKVNYDGK
+683 TYNVYYNDEYKT
-692 DKVVTKKIN
+692 VTKTVK
-701 DINASKSTDE
+701 DISVFKSTDK

-719 RSTGELNIDDYKV
+719 NSTGDLNIDDYMV
-732 QVLSICD
+732 QVISICD

-744 ADHAKDNKEFGRT
+744 ADHAEGNKEFGRT

-796 DIDLKVDSI
+796 DIDLDVDSI

-1020 LAIDEQIGKASAS
+1020 LAVDEQIGKASAS

-1329 ISRDGSIRELVNG
+1329 ISRDGNIRELVNG
-1342 KDYSVSRQ
+1342 KDYAVSRQ

-1376 TVYSKDKATNIQDN
+1376 TVYSKDKATNVQDN

-1400 VDMTAPGIVTAG
+1400 VDMTAPGIVSAG

-1418 YKQDSLDFNVDVTD
+1418 YKQDSIDFNVDVTD

-1500 EVPVETEDILGQ
+1500 EIPVETEDVLGQ
-1512 KKENPH
+1512 KKENPT
-1518 KKNAARNSLSFFV
+1518 KKKAAKNGLSFFV

-1542 SGGAVY
+1542 GGGAIY
-1548 LLKVKSKVEK
+1548 LLKVNNKVEK

>member
-1 MMYTKVKAIAKK
+1 MYTKVKAIAKK

-37 LEMSAGNSTEEKQKT
+37 LEMSAGNSTEGKQKT
-52 ETEQNSTS
+52 ETEQEKTGNLTALSGNTE
-60 TENGPTTNGP
+60 TNAGQEEMQDGKTEVGKDAQVPTDEEKENGGNSSGTQSQAGDADATIVNQFTT
-70 VIIDGEDKSKPVE
+70 I
-83 PKSESGAEQDISN
+83 
-96 SGDLNKQEDEK
+96 
-107 LGGASEQRD
+107 
-116 EAGNDLPKQNGVGA
+116 
-130 DGSTEQNGKETVE
+130 
-143 PGNAESYDLGKMD
+143 PGNANGLP
-156 GAKSKDVARNLLTS
+156 
-170 MAVIGNTGNQLDLL
+170 
-184 TKAKDGVSNQDNQA
+184 GVSVPDPDKTNA
-198 KNTTPSTPKVKKCNI
+198 TPSPTPSPKTSKVVIALNI
-213 SFKIENRAEGDFK
+213 DRDHLTIYHGESEVTDKEF
-226 LYLDGDE
+226 
-233 IDGNTYSFDVSEDSE
+233 SFDVTEGE
-248 SREIVFN
+248 AEGEEPAEVVFT
-255 YALADNYKLEEVS
+255 YELADNYELDNVE
-268 GGTIDTEEKTITCSY
+268 GGVVDGDTITCSY
-283 EDIDFGDDS
+283 ANNDIDFD
-292 ENDAGNNNDN
+292 EEKNNY
-302 ENNNDNDAGNNNDN
+302 
-316 ENSSENNNHDGDGE
+316 
-330 NNTDN
+330 T
-335 TNSGSN
+335 
-341 SGSHGQEELSKDY
+341 LSVTTKK
-354 TFSATVIKI
+354 F
-363 DAEGPSIESPS
+363 DAEGPSIESPAV
-374 INTETGAV
+374 NTETGAV

-387 DGKSVIASSNND
+387 NGNVIASATAGD
-399 NLVFTVKVKDEK
+399 LVFTVNVTDKKSEVDSDE
-411 SDVDENEVFI
+411 VYA
-421 VDSKDAKHL
+421 VDSKNTKH
-430 LTKRENDENIY
+430 KMDKGEGGIY

-482 FPTICYYPEDEENKL
+482 FPTICYYPENEENKL

-511 NSKTF
+511 NSETF
-516 GMTIETEN
+516 GMTIETETEN

-542 NTSEIPVDKS
+542 NTSEIPVNES
-552 QIQRSFSND
+552 QIERSFSND
-561 SSSDGKHYFSV
+561 SSSDGKHYFRA

-604 DLYKQV
+604 DLYKRV
-610 ATKTVRIDNTAPSA
+610 ATKTVRIDNTAPAA

-683 TYKVNYDGK
+683 TYKVN
-692 DKVVTKKIN
+692 DKEVTKSVR

-732 QVLSICD
+732 QVLSIRD
-739 AAENV
+739 FAGNV
-744 ADHAKDNKEFGRT
+744 ADHSEGNKEVGQT

-1020 LAIDEQIGKASAS
+1020 LAIDEQVGKASAS
-1033 SWANTAV
+1033 GWANTAV

-1180 FIIDKTAPEVNFSG
+1180 FVIDKTAPEVNFSG

-1308 APKDITITEINIDEL
+1308 QPKDITITEINIDEL

-1518 KKNAARNSLSFFV
+1518 KKNAAKNSLSFFV

-1542 SGGAVY
+1542 GGGAVY

>member
-31 TSFADE
+31 TSYADE
-37 LEMSAGNSTEEKQKT
+37 LEMSAGNSTEGKQKI
-52 ETEQNSTS
+52 ETGQSS
-60 TENGPTTNGP
+60 TENNPAL
-70 VIIDGEDKSKPVE
+70 IDGENSSQPVDGLNSEPGTGQDKPVSIDQPE
-83 PKSESGAEQDISN
+83 
-96 SGDLNKQEDEK
+96 
-107 LGGASEQRD
+107 
-116 EAGNDLPKQNGVGA
+116 QNGVDANDSIGV
-130 DGSTEQNGKETVE
+130 VE
-143 PGNAESYDLGKMD
+143 PNNGEPKKSVSQDLSQILG
-156 GAKSKDVARNLLTS
+156 TS
-170 MAVIGNTGNQLDLL
+170 MAAVGDTGHSLDLL
-184 TKAKDGVSNQDNQA
+184 PKAQNGVSEQNDPSGKKSNP
-198 KNTTPSTPKVKKCNI
+198 TPIEKKCKVNI
-213 SFKIENRAEGDFK
+213 SFNIKNGAEGDFR
-226 LYLDGDE
+226 LYLDGHK
-233 IDGNTYSFDVSEDSE
+233 IDGNTYSFDVSEKIQ

-255 YALADNYKLEEVS
+255 YTLADNYKLEGVS
-268 GGTIDTEEKTITCSY
+268 GGTINTEEKTITCSY
-283 EDIDFGDDS
+283 EGISFGDDS
-292 ENDAGNNNDN
+292 EDN
-302 ENNNDNDAGNNNDN
+302 AENNNDNNNGDENDTNNNAENDNDNNNSNGDDVNVTGNNDDDGNSTDDN
-316 ENSSENNNHDGDGE
+316 GKSIGV
-330 NNTDN
+330 
-335 TNSGSN
+335 SN
-341 SGSHGQEELSKDY
+341 EQKVDY
-354 TFSATVIKI
+354 TFSATVTKI

-374 INTETGAV
+374 INTKTDAV

-399 NLVFTVKVKDEK
+399 DLVFTVKVTDG
-411 SDVDENEVFI
+411 SGVDENEVFA
-421 VDSKDAKHL
+421 VDSKGAKHL
-430 LTKRENDENIY
+430 LTKSENDKNIY

-469 NNDDDEMSDLFNS
+469 NNDDDDEMSDLFNS
-482 FPTICYYPEDEENKL
+482 FPTICYYPENEENKL

-502 DNEGEWQQV
+502 DNDGEWQQF

-516 GMTIETEN
+516 GMTIETKN

-542 NTSEIPVDKS
+542 NTSEITVDESK
-552 QIQRSFSND
+552 ITRSYSND
-561 SSSDGKHYFSV
+561 SNSDGKHAFSA

-591 YGDSEKDENDNDI
+591 YGDSEKDENGNDI
-604 DLYKQV
+604 DLLYKQV

-624 EIVVEGDENEINL
+624 EIVVDGDEDEINL
-637 TSFGRFFH
+637 TSFGRFFR
-645 DFTRGWF
+645 DITRGWF

-692 DKVVTKKIN
+692 DKEVTKTVR
-701 DINASKSTDE
+701 DINAFKSTDE

-719 RSTGELNIDDYKV
+719 KSTGELNIDDYKV

-739 AAENV
+739 NAGNV
-744 ADHAKDNKEFGRT
+744 ADHAEGNKEVAQT

-796 DIDLKVDSI
+796 DIDLDVDSI

-819 SYNEKDSTELSK
+819 SYNEKDSVELSK

-864 IVVDKTAPKIEITYD
+864 IVVDKTTPKIEITYD

-959 ANDMS
+959 AYDMS

-1020 LAIDEQIGKASAS
+1020 LAIDEQVGKASAS

-1132 TMPGLGG
+1132 TMPAFNG

-1145 KNVSQIS
+1145 RNVSQIS

-1308 APKDITITEINIDEL
+1308 QPKDITITEINIDEL

-1445 QIVKACT
+1445 QIVKSCT
-1452 GEELEGAGGVETIT
+1452 GEELEGVGGVETIT

-1500 EVPVETEDILGQ
+1500 EVSVETEDILGQ

-1518 KKNAARNSLSFFV
+1518 KKNAAKNSLSFFV

-1548 LLKVKSKVEK
+1548 LIKVKSKVEK

>member
-1 MMYTKVKAIAKK
+1 MMNTKVKAIAKK

-31 TSFADE
+31 TSYADDVE
-37 LEMSAGNSTEEKQKT
+37 ISASSTEEKQKT

-83 PKSESGAEQDISN
+83 PKSEFGAEQDISN

-143 PGNAESYDLGKMD
+143 PGNAESNDLGKMD

-198 KNTTPSTPKVKKCNI
+198 KNTTASTPKVKKCNI
-213 SFKIENRAEGDFK
+213 SFNIENRAEGDFK

-316 ENSSENNNHDGDGE
+316 EDSNENNNNDGDGE

-335 TNSGSN
+335 NANSGSN

-363 DAEGPSIESPS
+363 DDEGPSIESPS
-374 INTETGAV
+374 VKNDTGAV
-382 QYEGS
+382 SYEGS
-387 DGKSVIASSNND
+387 GGKRVIASSTATD
-399 NLVFTVKVKDEK
+399 LVFTINVTDDEK
-411 SDVDENEVFI
+411 SDVKEVI
-421 VDSKDAKHL
+421 AVDSTGARHFMDKADG
-430 LTKRENDENIY
+430 DEGTY
-441 TWSPSEVGN
+441 VWSPSRFGN
-450 YSIKKVIAKDKWG
+450 YLITEVIAKDEWD
-463 NESSIP
+463 NESSFP
-469 NNDDDEMSDLFNS
+469 NDNDAGNS
-482 FPTICYYPEDEENKL
+482 GIAEDFPTICYYPENDENKL

-502 DNEGEWQQV
+502 DNNGQWQQV
-511 NSKTF
+511 NKLTF
-516 GMTIETEN
+516 GISISGSTI
-524 KTVREI
+524 REI
-530 ESVKIKKTDESG
+530 EAVKIKKTDESG
-542 NTSEIPVDKS
+542 NESVINVDES
-552 QIQRSFSND
+552 QIQRSFSD
-561 SSSDGKHYFSV
+561 SETPGGAHAFSA

-591 YGDSEKDENDNDI
+591 YGDSGKDQNDNNIDI
-604 DLYKQV
+604 YKTF

-624 EIVVEGDENEINL
+624 EIVVEGDENEINR
-637 TSFGRFFH
+637 TSFGRFFR
-645 DFTRGWF
+645 DLKRGWF
-652 AANSDITVLIKVP
+652 AANNDITVLIKVP
-665 RNCDGATDVK
+665 KNCDGETDEK
-675 KVSGFDSI
+675 KVSGFSSI
-683 TYKVNYDGK
+683 TYKVN
-692 DKVVTKKIN
+692 DKEVTKSVDKIN
-701 DINASKSTDE
+701 PAKSTDE

-719 RSTGELNIDDYKV
+719 KSTGENEIDKYAV
-732 QVLSICD
+732 QVLSVCD
-739 AAENV
+739 FAGNV
-744 ADHAKDNKEFGRT
+744 AYSVDGIKEFGRT

-796 DIDLKVDSI
+796 DIDLDVDSI

-1020 LAIDEQIGKASAS
+1020 LAVDEQIGKASAS

-1180 FIIDKTAPEVNFSG
+1180 FVIDKTAPEVSFSG

-1500 EVPVETEDILGQ
+1500 EIPVETEDVLGQ
-1512 KKENPH
+1512 KKENPT
-1518 KKNAARNSLSFFV
+1518 KKKAAKNGLSFFV

-1542 SGGAVY
+1542 GGGAIY
-1548 LLKVKSKVEK
+1548 LLKANNKVEK

>member
-52 ETEQNSTS
+52 ETEVGKDAQVPTDEED
-60 TENGPTTNGP
+60 ENGGNSSGTQSQAGDETGASTNLN
-70 VIIDGEDKSKPVE
+70 GENADN
-83 PKSESGAEQDISN
+83 SGANNIGIPKPQGTTSLLN
-96 SGDLNKQEDEK
+96 AVGDTEK
-107 LGGASEQRD
+107 L
-116 EAGNDLPKQNGVGA
+116 AGENGDA
-130 DGSTEQNGKETVE
+130 DATIVNQFTTV
-143 PGNAESYDLGKMD
+143 PGNANGLP
-156 GAKSKDVARNLLTS
+156 
-170 MAVIGNTGNQLDLL
+170 
-184 TKAKDGVSNQDNQA
+184 GVSVPDPDKTNA
-198 KNTTPSTPKVKKCNI
+198 TPSPKTSKVVIALNI
-213 SFKIENRAEGDFK
+213 DRD
-226 LYLDGDE
+226 YLTIYHGESEVTDKE
-233 IDGNTYSFDVSEDSE
+233 FSFDVTEGE
-248 SREIVFN
+248 AEGEEPAEVVFT
-255 YALADNYKLEEVS
+255 YELADNYELDIVE
-268 GGTIDTEEKTITCSY
+268 GGVVDGDTITCSY
-283 EDIDFGDDS
+283 ANNDIDFD
-292 ENDAGNNNDN
+292 EEKNNY
-302 ENNNDNDAGNNNDN
+302 
-316 ENSSENNNHDGDGE
+316 
-330 NNTDN
+330 T
-335 TNSGSN
+335 
-341 SGSHGQEELSKDY
+341 LSVTTKK
-354 TFSATVIKI
+354 F
-363 DAEGPSIESPS
+363 DAEGPLIESPS

-399 NLVFTVKVKDEK
+399 NLVFTVKVTDKK
-411 SDVDENEVFI
+411 SDVDKNEVFV
-421 VDSKDAKHL
+421 VDSKGAKHQM
-430 LTKRENDENIY
+430 TKSDDDIY

-469 NNDDDEMSDLFNS
+469 KNNDDSEMSDLFDS
-482 FPTICYYPEDEENKL
+482 LPTMCYYPANEENKL

-502 DNEGEWQQV
+502 DNDGEWQQF

-516 GMTIETEN
+516 GMTIETKN

-542 NTSEIPVDKS
+542 NTSEIPVNKS

-561 SSSDGKHYFSV
+561 SSSDGKHDFSV

-624 EIVVEGDENEINL
+624 EIVVNGDENEINL
-637 TSFGRFFH
+637 TSFGRFFR
-645 DFTRGWF
+645 DSTRGWF
-652 AANSDITVLIKVP
+652 AANSDITVLIEVP

-744 ADHAKDNKEFGRT
+744 ADHAKGNKEFGRT

-796 DIDLKVDSI
+796 DIDLDVDSI

-1020 LAIDEQIGKASAS
+1020 LAIDEQVGKASAS

-1132 TMPGLGG
+1132 TMPGFSG

-1180 FIIDKTAPEVNFSG
+1180 FVIDKTAPEVSFSG

-1231 PVNVGSSVKQIENGF
+1231 PVSVGSSVKQIENGF

-1329 ISRDGSIRELVNG
+1329 ISRDGDIRELVNG
-1342 KDYSVSRQ
+1342 KDYAVSRQ

-1376 TVYSKDKATNIQDN
+1376 TVYSKDKATNVQDN

-1400 VDMTAPGIVTAG
+1400 VDMTAPGIVSAG

-1418 YKQDSLDFNVDVTD
+1418 YKQDSIDFNVDVTD

-1500 EVPVETEDILGQ
+1500 EIPVETEDVLGQ
-1512 KKENPH
+1512 KKENPT
-1518 KKNAARNSLSFFV
+1518 KKKAAKNGLSFFV

-1542 SGGAVY
+1542 GGGAIY
-1548 LLKVKSKVEK
+1548 LLKANNKVEK

>member
-31 TSFADE
+31 TSYADDVE
-37 LEMSAGNSTEEKQKT
+37 ISASSTEEKQKT

-143 PGNAESYDLGKMD
+143 PGNAESNDLGKMD

-198 KNTTPSTPKVKKCNI
+198 KNTTASTPKVKKCEVNI
-213 SFKIENRAEGDFK
+213 SFNIENRAEGDFK

-302 ENNNDNDAGNNNDN
+302 ENN
-316 ENSSENNNHDGDGE
+316 
-330 NNTDN
+330 TDN
-335 TNSGSN
+335 NANSGSN

-363 DAEGPSIESPS
+363 DDEGPFIESPS
-374 INTETGAV
+374 VKNDTGAV
-382 QYEGS
+382 SYEGS
-387 DGKSVIASSNND
+387 DGKGVIASDDRSKLGFIVNVTD
-399 NLVFTVKVKDEK
+399 DK
-411 SDVDENEVFI
+411 SDVKDVYAI
-421 VDSKDAKHL
+421 DSKN
-430 LTKRENDENIY
+430 REHRMTEAEDGVY
-441 TWSPSEVGN
+441 SWSPSGYGN
-450 YSIKKVIAKDKWG
+450 YLITKVVARDIWD
-463 NESSIP
+463 NESSVEV
-469 NNDDDEMSDLFNS
+469 NEVSE
-482 FPTICYYPEDEENKL
+482 ICYYPSGEEGN
-497 SVNTI
+497 VNVSTI
-502 DNEGEWQQV
+502 DNNGIWQKV
-511 NSKTF
+511 ALSPF
-516 GMTIETEN
+516 AMSLSASTI
-524 KTVREI
+524 REI
-530 ESVKIKKTDESG
+530 KTIRITKKDESE
-542 NTSEIPVDKS
+542 NITEIAVDQVS
-552 QIQRSFSND
+552 RSFSEGVHIFN
-561 SSSDGKHYFSV
+561 S
-572 TVNIPVEEGEKIY
+572 TVYIPVEEGAKDY
-585 EVSCHF
+585 EVSCLF
-591 YGDSEKDENDNDI
+591 YGDEDNSDN
-604 DLYKQV
+604 YKPV

-652 AANSDITVLIKVP
+652 AANNDITVLIKVP
-665 RNCDGATDVK
+665 KNCDGETDEK

-683 TYKVNYDGK
+683 TYKVN
-692 DKVVTKKIN
+692 DKEVTKSVDKIN
-701 DINASKSTDE
+701 PAKSTDE

-719 RSTGELNIDDYKV
+719 KSTGENEIDKYAV
-732 QVLSICD
+732 QVLSVCD
-739 AAENV
+739 FAGNV
-744 ADHAKDNKEFGRT
+744 AYSVDGIKEFGRT

-796 DIDLKVDSI
+796 DIDLDVDSI

-976 VDTTVP
+976 VDTTAP

-1020 LAIDEQIGKASAS
+1020 LAVDEQIGKASAS

-1376 TVYSKDKATNIQDN
+1376 TVYSKDKATNVQDN

-1400 VDMTAPGIVTAG
+1400 VDMTAPGIVSAG

-1418 YKQDSLDFNVDVTD
+1418 YKQDSIDFNVDVTD

-1500 EVPVETEDILGQ
+1500 EIPVETEDVLGQ
-1512 KKENPH
+1512 KKENPT
-1518 KKNAARNSLSFFV
+1518 KKKAAKNGLSFFV

-1542 SGGAVY
+1542 GGGAIY
-1548 LLKVKSKVEK
+1548 LLKANNKVEK

>member
-31 TSFADE
+31 TSYADE
-37 LEMSAGNSTEEKQKT
+37 LEMSAGNSTEKKQVTEQKGNTTVLSGNTETTGEPGVTQDDKT
-52 ETEQNSTS
+52 EVAQTTLVPNDNATK
-60 TENGPTTNGP
+60 NGN
-70 VIIDGEDKSKPVE
+70 
-83 PKSESGAEQDISN
+83 N
-96 SGDLNKQEDEK
+96 SGSTQSQNDDNTGALTDLN
-107 LGGASEQRD
+107 GGD
-116 EAGNDLPKQNGVGA
+116 D
-130 DGSTEQNGKETVE
+130 
-143 PGNAESYDLGKMD
+143 
-156 GAKSKDVARNLLTS
+156 
-170 MAVIGNTGNQLDLL
+170 GNTGGADSSILKGALNTEGFTTILGTNSGLPGDPAQQPTDSTTIPPSPKTSKVVIALNIDRDHL
-184 TKAKDGVSNQDNQA
+184 TIYHGESEVTDKE
-198 KNTTPSTPKVKKCNI
+198 
-213 SFKIENRAEGDFK
+213 F
-226 LYLDGDE
+226 
-233 IDGNTYSFDVSEDSE
+233 SFDVTEGE
-248 SREIVFN
+248 AEGEEPAEVVFT
-255 YALADNYKLEEVS
+255 YELADNYELDNVE
-268 GGTIDTEEKTITCSY
+268 GGVVDGDTITCSY
-283 EDIDFGDDS
+283 ANNDIDFD
-292 ENDAGNNNDN
+292 EEKNNY
-302 ENNNDNDAGNNNDN
+302 
-316 ENSSENNNHDGDGE
+316 
-330 NNTDN
+330 T
-335 TNSGSN
+335 
-341 SGSHGQEELSKDY
+341 LSITTKK
-354 TFSATVIKI
+354 S
-363 DAEGPSIESPS
+363 DAEGPSIESPAVK
-374 INTETGAV
+374 NDTGAV
-382 QYEGS
+382 SYEGS
-387 DGKSVIASSNND
+387 GGKRVIASSTATD
-399 NLVFTVKVKDEK
+399 LVFTVNVTDEK
-411 SDVDENEVFI
+411 SDVKEVI
-421 VDSKDAKHL
+421 AVDSTGARHFMNKADG
-430 LTKRENDENIY
+430 DEGTY
-441 TWSPSEVGN
+441 VWSPSEVGN

-469 NNDDDEMSDLFNS
+469 KNNDDSEMSDLFDS
-482 FPTICYYPEDEENKL
+482 LPTMCYYPADEETQL
-497 SVNTI
+497 SVSTI
-502 DNEGEWQQV
+502 DKNGEWQQV
-511 NSKTF
+511 NKLTF
-516 GMTIETEN
+516 GISISGSTI
-524 KTVREI
+524 REI
-530 ESVKIKKTDESG
+530 EAVKIKKTDESG
-542 NTSEIPVDKS
+542 NESVINFDES
-552 QIQRSFSND
+552 QIQRSFSD
-561 SSSDGKHYFSV
+561 SETPGGAHDFSV
-572 TVNIPVEEGEKIY
+572 TVKIPVEEGEKIY

-591 YGDSEKDENDNDI
+591 YGDSEKDENGNDI

-675 KVSGFDSI
+675 KVSGFFSI
-683 TYKVNYDGK
+683 TYKVN
-692 DKVVTKKIN
+692 DKEVTKSVDKIN
-701 DINASKSTDE
+701 PAKSTDE

-719 RSTGELNIDDYKV
+719 KSTGENEIDKYAV
-732 QVLSICD
+732 QVLSVCD
-739 AAENV
+739 FAENV
-744 ADHAKDNKEFGRT
+744 AYSVDGIKEFGRT

-796 DIDLKVDSI
+796 DIDLEVDSI

-991 DPHNDKYYDKARTA
+991 EPHNDKYYDKARTA

-1020 LAIDEQIGKASAS
+1020 LAIDEQVGKASAS

-1132 TMPGLGG
+1132 TMPAFNG

-1145 KNVSQIS
+1145 RNVSQIS

-1308 APKDITITEINIDEL
+1308 QPKDITITEINIDEL

-1445 QIVKACT
+1445 QIVKSCT
-1452 GEELEGAGGVETIT
+1452 GEELEGVGGVETIT

-1486 KETLAIGGV
+1486 KETIAIGGV

-1518 KKNAARNSLSFFV
+1518 KKNAAKNSLSFFV

-1548 LLKVKSKVEK
+1548 LIKVKSKVEK

>member
-31 TSFADE
+31 TTYADDVLPSE
-37 LEMSAGNSTEEKQKT
+37 KNSTQATTENNETPNAGNPGGSTTSVDDTTDNSVKNDVQEPQVDSTKGDEKNDAQEQQDNSKNVAGNLVSAAQGAGNLGGTTPVAGNSEVTT
-52 ETEQNSTS
+52 PVD
-60 TENGPTTNGP
+60 ENPKVTTQGNEPTGN
-70 VIIDGEDKSKPVE
+70 
-83 PKSESGAEQDISN
+83 
-96 SGDLNKQEDEK
+96 LNQF
-107 LGGASEQRD
+107 
-116 EAGNDLPKQNGVGA
+116 
-130 DGSTEQNGKETVE
+130 TTV
-143 PGNAESYDLGKMD
+143 PGNANGLP
-156 GAKSKDVARNLLTS
+156 
-170 MAVIGNTGNQLDLL
+170 
-184 TKAKDGVSNQDNQA
+184 GVSVPDPDNTNA
-198 KNTTPSTPKVKKCNI
+198 TPSPKTSKVVIALNI
-213 SFKIENRAEGDFK
+213 DRDHLTIYHGESEVTDKEFSFGVTEGEAEGEEPAEVVF
-226 LYLDGDE
+226 
-233 IDGNTYSFDVSEDSE
+233 TYE
-248 SREIVFN
+248 
-255 YALADNYKLEEVS
+255 LADNYELDNVE
-268 GGTIDTEEKTITCSY
+268 GGVVDGDTITCSY
-283 EDIDFGDDS
+283 ANNDIDFD
-292 ENDAGNNNDN
+292 EEKNNY
-302 ENNNDNDAGNNNDN
+302 
-316 ENSSENNNHDGDGE
+316 
-330 NNTDN
+330 T
-335 TNSGSN
+335 
-341 SGSHGQEELSKDY
+341 LSVTTK
-354 TFSATVIKI
+354 KI

-387 DGKSVIASSNND
+387 DGKSVIASSD
-399 NLVFTVKVKDEK
+399 SAKMAFTVKVTDEK

-421 VDSKDAKHL
+421 VDSKGAKHK
-430 LTKRENDENIY
+430 LTKSDDDTY
-441 TWSPSEVGN
+441 TWSPSNFGN
-450 YSIKKVIAKDKWG
+450 YSITKVIAKDQWG

-469 NNDDDEMSDLFNS
+469 NNDDDVMSDLFNS
-482 FPTICYYPEDEENKL
+482 FPTICYYPENEENKL
-497 SVNTI
+497 SVDTI
-502 DNEGEWQQV
+502 DNNGQWQQV
-511 NSKTF
+511 NSSAF
-516 GMTIETEN
+516 AMMISGSTI
-524 KTVREI
+524 REI
-530 ESVKIKKTDESG
+530 ESVRIKKTDESG
-542 NTSEIPVDKS
+542 NETVINVDKS
-552 QIQRSFSND
+552 QIQRSFSD
-561 SSSDGKHYFSV
+561 SETPGGAHAFST
-572 TVNIPVEEGEKIY
+572 TVNITVEEGEKIY

-591 YGDSEKDENDNDI
+591 YGDSDNDQNDNNQDT
-604 DLYKQV
+604 YKTF

-624 EIVVEGDENEINL
+624 EIVVDGDENEINL
-637 TSFGRFFH
+637 TSFGRFFR
-645 DFTRGWF
+645 DFFKRGWF

-665 RNCDGATDVK
+665 KDCDGGTDAK
-675 KVSGFDSI
+675 KVSGFYGI
-683 TYKVNYDGK
+683 TYKVNYDGE
-692 DKVVTKKIN
+692 DKEVTKTVS
-701 DINASKSTDE
+701 DINVSKSTDE

-719 RSTGELNIDDYKV
+719 RSTGEQNIDDYNV
-732 QVLSICD
+732 QVLSIRD
-739 AAENV
+739 LAGNV
-744 ADHAKDNKEFGRT
+744 ADHAAGNKEFGRT

-796 DIDLKVDSI
+796 DIDLDVDSI
-805 KFRNEDGSVKYVVP
+805 KFRDEDGTVKYVVP
-819 SYNEKDSTELSK
+819 SYNEKDSDELSK
-831 RIYDFLLENDGAY
+831 RIYDFLLEKDGAY
-844 KIETTASDTLG
+844 KIDTTASDTLG

-884 ADGNKYYPSNVQITV
+884 ADGNKFYPSNVQITV
-899 KVNDKWLDKTSS
+899 KVNDRWLDESSS

-932 WSGDLGD
+932 WSGELGD
-939 DEHVIT
+939 EEHVIT

-1020 LAIDEQIGKASAS
+1020 LAVDEQIGKASAS

-1180 FIIDKTAPEVNFSG
+1180 FVIDKTAPEVNFSG

-1329 ISRDGSIRELVNG
+1329 ISRDGDIRELVNG
-1342 KDYSVSRQ
+1342 KDYAVSRQ

-1376 TVYSKDKATNIQDN
+1376 TVYSKDKATNVQDN

-1400 VDMTAPGIVTAG
+1400 VDMTAPGIVSAG

-1418 YKQDSLDFNVDVTD
+1418 YKQDSIDFNVDVTD

-1500 EVPVETEDILGQ
+1500 EIPVETEDVLGQ
-1512 KKENPH
+1512 KKENPT
-1518 KKNAARNSLSFFV
+1518 KKKAAKNGLSFFV

-1542 SGGAVY
+1542 GGGAIY
-1548 LLKVKSKVEK
+1548 LLKANNKVEK

>member
-1 MMYTKVKAIAKK
+1 MMNTKVKAIAKK

-37 LEMSAGNSTEEKQKT
+37 LEMSAGNSTEEKPKT
-52 ETEQNSTS
+52 ETEVGKDAQVPTDEED
-60 TENGPTTNGP
+60 ENGGNSSGTQSQAGDETGASTNLN
-70 VIIDGEDKSKPVE
+70 GENADNSGAKNIGI
-83 PKSESGAEQDISN
+83 PKSQDTTSLLN
-96 SGDLNKQEDEK
+96 AVGDTKNL
-107 LGGASEQRD
+107 
-116 EAGNDLPKQNGVGA
+116 AGENDDANANIVNQF
-130 DGSTEQNGKETVE
+130 TTV
-143 PGNAESYDLGKMD
+143 PGNANGLP
-156 GAKSKDVARNLLTS
+156 
-170 MAVIGNTGNQLDLL
+170 
-184 TKAKDGVSNQDNQA
+184 GVSVPDPDKTNA
-198 KNTTPSTPKVKKCNI
+198 TPSPKTSKVVIALNI
-213 SFKIENRAEGDFK
+213 DRDHLTIYHGESEVTDKEF
-226 LYLDGDE
+226 
-233 IDGNTYSFDVSEDSE
+233 SFDVTEGE
-248 SREIVFN
+248 EPAEVVFTYELANN
-255 YALADNYKLEEVS
+255 YELDNVE
-268 GGTIDTEEKTITCSY
+268 GGVVDGDTITCSY
-283 EDIDFGDDS
+283 ANNDIDFD
-292 ENDAGNNNDN
+292 EEKNNY
-302 ENNNDNDAGNNNDN
+302 
-316 ENSSENNNHDGDGE
+316 
-330 NNTDN
+330 T
-335 TNSGSN
+335 
-341 SGSHGQEELSKDY
+341 LSVTTK
-354 TFSATVIKI
+354 KI
-363 DAEGPSIESPS
+363 DAEGPSIESPAVK
-374 INTETGAV
+374 NDTGAV
-382 QYEGS
+382 SYEGS
-387 DGKSVIASSNND
+387 GGKRVIASSTATD
-399 NLVFTVKVKDEK
+399 LVFTINVTDDEK
-411 SDVDENEVFI
+411 SDVKEVI
-421 VDSKDAKHL
+421 AVDSTGARHFMDKADG
-430 LTKRENDENIY
+430 DEGTY
-441 TWSPSEVGN
+441 VWSPSRFGN
-450 YSIKKVIAKDKWG
+450 YLITEVIAKDEWD
-463 NESSIP
+463 NESSFP
-469 NNDDDEMSDLFNS
+469 NDNDAGNS
-482 FPTICYYPEDEENKL
+482 GIAEDFPTICYYPENDESKL
-497 SVNTI
+497 KVETI
-502 DNEGEWQQV
+502 DKNGQWQQV
-511 NSKTF
+511 NKLTF
-516 GMTIETEN
+516 GISISGSTI
-524 KTVREI
+524 REI

-542 NTSEIPVDKS
+542 NESVINVDES
-552 QIQRSFSND
+552 QIQRSFSD
-561 SSSDGKHYFSV
+561 SETPGGAHAFSA

-591 YGDSEKDENDNDI
+591 YGDSGKDQNNNNIDI
-604 DLYKQV
+604 YKTF

-624 EIVVEGDENEINL
+624 EIVVNGDENEINL

-665 RNCDGATDVK
+665 RNCDGETDEK
-675 KVSGFDSI
+675 KVSGFSSI
-683 TYKVNYDGK
+683 TYKVN
-692 DKVVTKKIN
+692 DKEVTKSVDKIN
-701 DINASKSTDE
+701 PAKSTDE

-719 RSTGELNIDDYKV
+719 KSTGENEIDKYAV
-732 QVLSICD
+732 QVLSVCD
-739 AAENV
+739 FAENV
-744 ADHAKDNKEFGRT
+744 AYSVDGIKEFGRT

-796 DIDLKVDSI
+796 DIDLDVDSI

-1020 LAIDEQIGKASAS
+1020 LAIDEQVGKASAS
-1033 SWANTAV
+1033 GWANTAV

-1180 FIIDKTAPEVNFSG
+1180 FVIDKTAPEVNFSG

-1329 ISRDGSIRELVNG
+1329 ISRDGNIRELVNG
-1342 KDYSVSRQ
+1342 KDYAVSRQ

-1400 VDMTAPGIVTAG
+1400 VDMTAPGIVSAG

-1418 YKQDSLDFNVDVTD
+1418 YKQDSIDFNVDVTD

-1445 QIVKACT
+1445 QIVKSCT

-1500 EVPVETEDILGQ
+1500 EIPVETEDVLGQ
-1512 KKENPH
+1512 KKENPT
-1518 KKNAARNSLSFFV
+1518 KKKAAKNGLSFFV

-1542 SGGAVY
+1542 GGGAIY
-1548 LLKVKSKVEK
+1548 LLKANNKVEK

>member
-1 MMYTKVKAIAKK
+1 MYTKVKAIAKK

-52 ETEQNSTS
+52 ETEVGKDAQVPTDEED
-60 TENGPTTNGP
+60 ENGGNSSGTQSQAGDETGASTKLNGENA
-70 VIIDGEDKSKPVE
+70 DN
-83 PKSESGAEQDISN
+83 SGANNIGIPKPQGTTSLLN
-96 SGDLNKQEDEK
+96 AGGDTEK
-107 LGGASEQRD
+107 L
-116 EAGNDLPKQNGVGA
+116 AGENGDA
-130 DGSTEQNGKETVE
+130 DATIVNQFTTI
-143 PGNAESYDLGKMD
+143 PGNANGLP
-156 GAKSKDVARNLLTS
+156 
-170 MAVIGNTGNQLDLL
+170 
-184 TKAKDGVSNQDNQA
+184 GVSVPDPDNTNA
-198 KNTTPSTPKVKKCNI
+198 TPSPKTSKVVIALNI
-213 SFKIENRAEGDFK
+213 DRDHLTIYHGESEVTDKEFSFDITEGEAEGEEPAEVVF
-226 LYLDGDE
+226 
-233 IDGNTYSFDVSEDSE
+233 TYE
-248 SREIVFN
+248 
-255 YALADNYKLEEVS
+255 LADNYELDIVE
-268 GGTIDTEEKTITCSY
+268 GGVVDGDTITCSY
-283 EDIDFGDDS
+283 ANNDIDFD
-292 ENDAGNNNDN
+292 EEKNNY
-302 ENNNDNDAGNNNDN
+302 
-316 ENSSENNNHDGDGE
+316 
-330 NNTDN
+330 T
-335 TNSGSN
+335 
-341 SGSHGQEELSKDY
+341 LSVTTKK
-354 TFSATVIKI
+354 S
-363 DAEGPSIESPS
+363 DAEGPLIKSPS

-387 DGKSVIASSNND
+387 DGKSVIASSTAD
-399 NLVFTVKVKDEK
+399 NLVFTVNVTDEK
-411 SDVDENEVFI
+411 SEVDSDEVYA
-421 VDSKDAKHL
+421 VDSKNIKHKMDKGVDG
-430 LTKRENDENIY
+430 TY

-482 FPTICYYPEDEENKL
+482 FPTMCYYPADEENKL

-502 DNEGEWQQV
+502 DNGGEWQQV
-511 NSKTF
+511 NSETF
-516 GMTIETEN
+516 GMTIETEK

-542 NTSEIPVDKS
+542 NESVIPVDKS
-552 QIQRSFSND
+552 QIQRSFSN
-561 SSSDGKHYFSV
+561 SVNEGGTHTFSV
-572 TVNIPVEEGEKIY
+572 TVNNIPVEEGERIY

-604 DLYKQV
+604 DLYKRV
-610 ATKTVRIDNTAPSA
+610 ATKTVRIDNTAPAA

-645 DFTRGWF
+645 DLTRGWF

-692 DKVVTKKIN
+692 DKVVTKTIN

-711 YYVFEEKI
+711 YYVFGEKI

-732 QVLSICD
+732 QVLSIRD

-744 ADHAKDNKEFGRT
+744 ADHSEGNKEVGQT

-1020 LAIDEQIGKASAS
+1020 LAIDEQVGKASAS

-1180 FIIDKTAPEVNFSG
+1180 FIIDKTAPEVSFSG

-1308 APKDITITEINIDEL
+1308 APKDIMITEINIDEL

-1329 ISRDGSIRELVNG
+1329 ISRDGDIRELVNG
-1342 KDYSVSRQ
+1342 KDYAVSRQ

-1376 TVYSKDKATNIQDN
+1376 TVYSKDKATNVQDN

-1400 VDMTAPGIVTAG
+1400 VDMTAPGIVSAG

-1418 YKQDSLDFNVDVTD
+1418 YKQDSIDFNVDVTD

-1500 EVPVETEDILGQ
+1500 EIPVETEDVLGQ
-1512 KKENPH
+1512 KKENPT
-1518 KKNAARNSLSFFV
+1518 KKKAAKNGLSFFV

-1542 SGGAVY
+1542 GGGAIY
-1548 LLKVKSKVEK
+1548 LLKANNKVEK